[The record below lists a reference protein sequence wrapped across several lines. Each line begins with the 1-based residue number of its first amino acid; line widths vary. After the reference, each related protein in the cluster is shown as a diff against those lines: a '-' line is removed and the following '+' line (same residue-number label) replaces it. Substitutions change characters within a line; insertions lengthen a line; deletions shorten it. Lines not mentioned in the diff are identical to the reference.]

1 MKITEV
7 RAVYAPVLFVP
18 LLFVLAIA
26 PMTLAAADDSR
37 YELSGRLNLMGAT
50 GDPMNDILGYGFMLH
65 RQLSDDW
72 YLGFSVEHSSE
83 FDAERPNEKLDIDSV
98 SETDAV
104 GSMTMFTAVA
114 ERRYAME
121 SSNWTWFWNLGLG
134 VTDIDVD
141 NAEGDIEGGGRFDIK
156 IDADTETVLLGGIGL
171 MQRLGE
177 NWSARYELGVEQ
189 HFADWKVTD
198 EVSGATD
205 SYDDYTVSGARFGL
219 NYRF

>member
-1 MKITEV
+1 MKITEL
-7 RAVYAPVLFVP
+7 RAVYAHW
-18 LLFVLAIA
+18 LFVLAFA
-26 PMTLAAADDSR
+26 PTILAAADDSR

-104 GSMTMFTAVA
+104 GSMTMLTAVA

-134 VTDIDVD
+134 VADFDFD

-156 IDADTETVLLGGIGL
+156 VEADAEAVLLGGIGL

-198 EVSGATD
+198 EVTGATD
-205 SYDDYTVSGARFGL
+205 SYDDYTVSGARIGL

>member
-1 MKITEV
+1 MKNTEMK
-7 RAVYAPVLFVP
+7 AFYAPF
-18 LLFVLAIA
+18 LFVLTIV

-37 YELSGRLNLMGAT
+37 YELSGRLNLMGGT
-50 GDPMNDILGYGFMLH
+50 GEPTNDMLGYGFMLH
-65 RQLSDDW
+65 RQLNNDW
-72 YLGFSVEHSSE
+72 YLGVSVEHSSE
-83 FDAERPNEKLDIDSV
+83 FDVERPNELFGINSV

-104 GSMTMFTAVA
+104 GSMTMLTAVA

-134 VTDIDVD
+134 VADYDFD
-141 NAEGDIEGGGRFDIK
+141 NGEGDIEGGGSFDIK
-156 IDADTETVLLGGIGL
+156 VEADTETVLLGGIGL

-205 SYDDYTVSGARFGL
+205 SYDDFTVSGARLGL

>member
-7 RAVYAPVLFVP
+7 KAVYAPF
-18 LLFVLAIA
+18 LFVLAIA
-26 PMTLAAADDSR
+26 PMTLAAAEDSR

-50 GDPMNDILGYGFMLH
+50 GDPTNDILGFGLMLH

-72 YLGFSVEHSSE
+72 YLGFSIEHSSE
-83 FDAERPNEKLDIDSV
+83 FDVERPNEKFDIDSV

-104 GSMTMFTAVA
+104 GSMTMLTAVA

-121 SSNWTWFWNLGLG
+121 SSNWAWFWNLGVGLA
-134 VTDIDVD
+134 DYDFD
-141 NAEGDIEGGGRFDIK
+141 NAEGDIEGGGSFDIK
-156 IDADTETVLLGGIGL
+156 VEADTEAVLLGGIGL
-171 MQRLGE
+171 MQHLGE
-177 NWSARYELGVEQ
+177 NWSARYELAFEQ

-198 EVSGATD
+198 QVTGATD
-205 SYDDYTVSGARFGL
+205 SYDDFTVTGARLGL